1 MKKKIKKINRYHYHD
16 DWDVRFI
23 WQKYFE
29 YCHDKNVSWTITN
42 TLEIYEKKKGD
53 LSKEIEDIKKNI
65 MEILELKNIMIEVKN
80 WIV

>member
-1 MKKKIKKINRYHYHD
+1 MMTEMLDLSGKNILNTAMIKMFHEQLQTHLKYMK
-16 DWDVRFI
+16 
-23 WQKYFE
+23 
-29 YCHDKNVSWTITN
+29 
-42 TLEIYEKKKGD
+42 KKKGD